1 MRELTPLSPD
11 LEAQL
16 PKEIQLIRKFYFQ
29 LSEADKKKLEDT
41 QLPQLLEIPKSAKDT
56 KFCFECGDKIARTA
70 KFCPECGTKQAN
82 IQEAQQPARSPISA
96 PTLKEIYSKEK
107 LIESDKLNEFLLD
120 EKYRLLKKFNCNT
133 IEEVITILE
142 KKISEKKK

>member
-1 MRELTPLSPD
+1 MKELTPLSPE

-16 PKEIQLIRKFYFQ
+16 PKELQLIRQFYFQ
-29 LSEADKKKLEDT
+29 LSESDKKKLEDT
-41 QLPQLLEIPKSAKDT
+41 QLPQLIDIPKPNSKDT

-70 KFCPECGTKQAN
+70 KFCPECGTKQTN
-82 IQEAQQPARSPISA
+82 IQETTQAPHNPIST
-96 PTLKEIYSKEK
+96 PTIKERYSKEK
-107 LIESDKLNEFLLD
+107 LIESDKLNEFLIE

-142 KKISEKKK
+142 KKKQ

>member
-16 PKEIQLIRKFYFQ
+16 PKEIQLIRKFYSQ
-29 LSEADKKKLEDT
+29 LSESDKKKLEDT
-41 QLPQLLEIPKSAKDT
+41 QIPQLIDIPKQANI

-70 KFCPECGTKQAN
+70 KFCPECGTKQTN

-96 PTLKEIYSKEK
+96 PTIKEIYSKEK
-107 LIESDKLNEFLLD
+107 LIESDKLNEFLLE
-120 EKYRLLKKFNCNT
+120 EKYLLLKKFNCNT

-142 KKISEKKK
+142 KKIREKKK